1 MYARFRTPDSTHANF
16 VNTIQRTWQYIAGVW
31 LPENGYERTG
41 GAEFETYVET
51 SRTFSEEIYIPL
63 QKKR

>member
-1 MYARFRTPDSTHANF
+1 M
-16 VNTIQRTWQYIAGVW
+16 NTIQRTWQYIAGVW

-63 QKKR
+63 QKSADSHLK